1 MQEPG
6 AAEETEKIVNVEQR
20 LQHFRV
26 RGARGVRRW
35 SGGFV
40 EKENHTVLISQL
52 LPLCLVFAPET
63 TV

>member
-1 MQEPG
+1 MQEPDV
-6 AAEETEKIVNVEQR
+6 AEETEIIVNVEQR
-20 LQHFRV
+20 LQHSRV

-35 SGGFV
+35 SGGVV
-40 EKENHTVLISQL
+40 EKDHHTVLISQF